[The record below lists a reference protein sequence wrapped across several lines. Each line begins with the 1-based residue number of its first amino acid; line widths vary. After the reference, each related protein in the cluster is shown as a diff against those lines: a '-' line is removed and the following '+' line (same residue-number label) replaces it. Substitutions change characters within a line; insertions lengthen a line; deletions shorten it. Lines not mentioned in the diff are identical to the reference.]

1 MIKSL
6 KELAKY
12 REIKDFDLD
21 LEKLD
26 TFEGRAELK
35 HSLDPLGVSHLNIIK
50 KLADIESEEI
60 LRRMLLNDTKNIVR
74 VYAISG
80 YDFASRDIG
89 GFSDPY
95 LLLKVGSREISDRKE
110 YQLDEPNPNF
120 YKHYDFEQIFPGCPM
135 VEVRA
140 MDHDMLF
147 GDELIGTTF
156 VDLEDRYFLPEWM
169 AIRNKPVEYRP
180 LHHPSSACAQGVIKM
195 WVEINDAQ
203 CSPEEMAPVW
213 DIGLKPPETFE
224 VRLCVFDGRDVTMLD
239 SDGSADVYFRA
250 FFDSNK
256 DALETDT
263 HFRCQ
268 NGKPSFNY
276 RLVYQVEIP
285 RKQYTLTIQCY
296 DRDFFSP
303 NEIIGSYELDLTK
316 PFEDCS
322 LCKRLMPL
330 NKDYYNKHMLKED
343 KSNILKWKEDNE
355 RNFYV
360 PLNAKDKDGKIT
372 FNGEARLQIDIVP
385 IKYAT
390 DNKVGSA
397 RDEPNVMPFLPPPVG
412 RIFFTLNP
420 CKLFEQF
427 VGPALRRKI
436 YMWCCGIF
444 CSVICVAILYFV
456 VPGIISDVIANA
468 I

>member
-276 RLVYQVEIP
+276 RLVY
-285 RKQYTLTIQCY
+285 
-296 DRDFFSP
+296 
-303 NEIIGSYELDLTK
+303 
-316 PFEDCS
+316 
-322 LCKRLMPL
+322 
-330 NKDYYNKHMLKED
+330 
-343 KSNILKWKEDNE
+343 
-355 RNFYV
+355 
-360 PLNAKDKDGKIT
+360 
-372 FNGEARLQIDIVP
+372 
-385 IKYAT
+385 
-390 DNKVGSA
+390 
-397 RDEPNVMPFLPPPVG
+397 
-412 RIFFTLNP
+412 
-420 CKLFEQF
+420 
-427 VGPALRRKI
+427 
-436 YMWCCGIF
+436 
-444 CSVICVAILYFV
+444 
-456 VPGIISDVIANA
+456 
-468 I
+468 